1 STAPGEPACRSG
13 SGPTPERPTSSPASS
28 PWSPAAAS
36 RRTATQTSNTSS
48 TCCGGG
54 CTSGWTARS
63 TRWRRGRPSSCRRA
77 PPIGMRTGA
86 TSRWSF
92 CASFRRRR
100 STPPN
105 GWSEAG
111 VRAGSN
117 AGFEIQGVHHWSVN
131 VTDLGR
137 ADAFYTEVLGLKK
150 IPRPDLLVDGVW
162 YELPDGRQVHLI
174 VRPEA
179 GSLRGTTRIDS
190 REAHLA
196 LAVRDWE

>member
-1 STAPGEPACRSG
+1 
-13 SGPTPERPTSSPASS
+13 
-28 PWSPAAAS
+28 
-36 RRTATQTSNTSS
+36 
-48 TCCGGG
+48 
-54 CTSGWTARS
+54 
-63 TRWRRGRPSSCRRA
+63 
-77 PPIGMRTGA
+77 
-86 TSRWSF
+86 
-92 CASFRRRR
+92 
-100 STPPN
+100 
-105 GWSEAG
+105 
-111 VRAGSN
+111 
-117 AGFEIQGVHHWSVN
+117 VN

-196 LAVRDWE
+196 LAVRDWEGAVEAIRAKGIEIDARVTTRTGWKQAYITDPDGNVIELTGVE